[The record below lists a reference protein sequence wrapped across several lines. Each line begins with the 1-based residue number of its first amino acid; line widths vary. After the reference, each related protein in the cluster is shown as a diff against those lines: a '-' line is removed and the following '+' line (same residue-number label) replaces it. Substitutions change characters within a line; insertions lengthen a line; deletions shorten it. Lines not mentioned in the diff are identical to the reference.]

1 MLKKLFAQKDVSK
14 EIVFLKFMHALAA
27 SDGMSEVE
35 KNYMQRFMF
44 KDGESKAKRI
54 FLESEKQRG
63 VNHDFEGFIRDA
75 KALSNENQIE
85 LLNELIELS
94 KADNIISNEEAT
106 FIMIVSEALAFNVDQ
121 VMSKLQ
127 EHGLDINGHSAYLRN
142 NFQSEQ
148 NNHDREVG
156 FLAAKRRYESARS
169 EVSSKYC
176 SECGTEV
183 IEAIYCSNCGEKIDA
198 V

>member
-35 KNYMQRFMF
+35 KDYMQRFMF

-63 VNHDFEGFIRDA
+63 VNHDFDGFIRDA
-75 KALSNENQIE
+75 KALSNENQTQ

-106 FIMIVSEALAFNVDQ
+106 FIMIVLA
-121 VMSKLQ
+121 K
-127 EHGLDINGHSAYLRN
+127 
-142 NFQSEQ
+142 
-148 NNHDREVG
+148 
-156 FLAAKRRYESARS
+156 
-169 EVSSKYC
+169 
-176 SECGTEV
+176 
-183 IEAIYCSNCGEKIDA
+183 
-198 V
+198 

>member
-1 MLKKLFAQKDVSK
+1 MLKRLFAQKDVSK

-63 VNHDFEGFIRDA
+63 V
-75 KALSNENQIE
+75 NQIE